1 MLIFHHVT
9 MEDAMHHLLIEDFNY
24 SLKEAEHLAIIGEE
38 GNGKS
43 TLLKAIYNKTL
54 IEEYAVLQG
63 QIETDLKH
71 IGYFEQ
77 QLSSEWYD
85 ELICDYL
92 LKDEV
97 GEEIPWERYN
107 DLAHYEHLAAQL
119 SISLD
124 LLHGEQTMHS
134 LSGGECVKIR
144 LLKLLRKGMDLLL
157 LDEPTND
164 LDIETLEW
172 MERFIQYLPIPV
184 IFISHDE
191 TLLNHC
197 ADTIL
202 HMEQL
207 NKKSKTRYTIYH
219 GKYNDYVEERG
230 LKLKKEV
237 QIARKEKQEYQK
249 KKIKLNDFMNAVHD
263 AQNDTVRNPAQA
275 AALKVKMRNLKA
287 QERRFDQEG
296 YTKVDS
302 IEDAI
307 DVYFEI
313 DGLHPSKLV
322 LDVAINSL
330 TINERELTKNIHL
343 QVYGRD
349 KIVITG
355 RNGCGKSVLIK
366 EIMRQL
372 RTKPSL
378 RVGYMPQN
386 YSDEFLR
393 DQTPVQFLLDEGD
406 QEDVTQAGLLLGRMK
421 FTPYEMNHAIYDL
434 SEGQKAKLYLLRC
447 IKQHCDVLVLDEP
460 TRNLSPLSNPVI
472 RSILQ
477 EYKGCI
483 IAVSHDRKFISEV
496 CEHQYVMNDQGFTKQ
511 Y

>member
-9 MEDAMHHLLIEDFNY
+9 IEDAMHHLLIEDFNY

-54 IEEYAVLQG
+54 IEEYAKLQG
-63 QIETDLKH
+63 QIETDHKH

-77 QLSSEWYD
+77 QLTLEWYD
-85 ELICDYL
+85 ELVCDYL
-92 LKDEV
+92 LKDEID
-97 GEEIPWERYN
+97 EEIPWDRYN
-107 DLAHYEHLAAQL
+107 DLVHYEHLAVQL

-124 LLHGEQTMHS
+124 LLRGNQTMSS
-134 LSGGECVKIR
+134 LSGGECVKLR
-144 LLKLLRKGMDLLL
+144 LLKLLHRGMDLLL

-172 MERFIQYLPIPV
+172 MEQFIQHLSIPI

-197 ADTIL
+197 ADTLL

-207 NKKSKTRYTIYH
+207 NKKSKARFTIYH
-219 GKYNDYVEERG
+219 GKYDAYVEARG
-230 LKLKKEV
+230 LKLKKAI
-237 QIARKEKQEYQK
+237 QIAKKEKQEYRK

-263 AQNDTVRNPAQA
+263 AQNDTVRAPFQA
-275 AALKVKMRNLKA
+275 AALKTKMRNLKA

-296 YTKVDS
+296 YAKVDS
-302 IEDAI
+302 VEEAI
-307 DVYFEI
+307 DVYFEME
-313 DGLHPSKLV
+313 GLHPSKLV
-322 LDVAINSL
+322 LNFTLDELVINGRMLASN
-330 TINERELTKNIHL
+330 INL
-343 QVYGRD
+343 QIYGRD
-349 KIVITG
+349 KVAITG

-366 EIMRQL
+366 EVVKQL
-372 RTKPSL
+372 RHNSSL

-386 YSDEFLR
+386 YTDEFSSN
-393 DQTPVQFLLDEGD
+393 QTPVQFLLDEGD
-406 QEDVTQAGLLLGRMK
+406 YGDVTQAGLLLGRMK
-421 FTPYEMNHAIYDL
+421 FTPYEMNHSIYEL
-434 SEGQKAKLYLLRC
+434 SEGQKAKLYILRC
-447 IKQHCDVLVLDEP
+447 IKQCCDVLVFDEP

-477 EYKGCI
+477 SYTGCI
-483 IAVSHDRKFISEV
+483 LAVSHDRKFIDDV
-496 CEHQYVMNDQGFTKQ
+496 CEHQYVIKDKAFLKK